1 MPVPS
6 LPLSNEDEL
15 NLSSS
20 VVDITKGDVRTA
32 NGRNLIRLAGA
43 QIPEQLASVSF
54 SALDVLYQE
63 VTSFCSTNKDC
74 LTALRIYFGA
84 SNDSGSAEMK
94 LFFEPLF
101 LAFQST
107 DSTTGERLYNVTE
120 TGNLYSYSGSTFDLE
135 TPANLTSAQ
144 TLFEGELTLKHTSTS
159 ASFNGFVK
167 GTDVESGVIPFQTIF
182 ALLNDN
188 GNTEFNIRHCVDLE
202 DKTGIEEVKET
213 IILSAPELSSNGDF
227 AGKYANRTLKNPP
240 FTNLLPFKVV

>member
-20 VVDITKGDVRTA
+20 IINTTEGAIRTA

-43 QIPEQLASVSF
+43 QIPEQLDSVSF
-54 SALDVLYQE
+54 SALDPLYQE
-63 VTSFCSTNKDC
+63 VTSFCSTDKNC

-84 SNDSGSAEMK
+84 SNESGSAKMK

-107 DSTTGERLYNVTE
+107 DPTTGERLYNVTE

-144 TLFEGELTLKHTSTS
+144 TLFEGELTLKHSPTS

-188 GNTEFNIRHCVDLE
+188 GNTEFNIKHCVDLE

-213 IILSAPELSSNGDF
+213 IILSTSELSSNGAF
-227 AGKYANRTLKNPP
+227 AGKYANRVKNSPP
-240 FTNLLPFKVV
+240 IITTYKYIVI